1 MNQQYKPHIH
11 EYKRKEVVDV
21 TRLFNEYPVVGILN
35 LEGLPSANY
44 QKIKKQLR
52 GKVVFKFTKKSFMLK
67 ALEQIKKQNIDHL
80 KDKLQGVPAL
90 LFTKEDPFE
99 LYKILEKSK
108 ANSPAKAGQLAPE
121 DLSVPAGPTSFTP
134 GPMIGEFG
142 QLGIKTEV
150 KEGKIHIKED
160 KVLVKAGQAIS
171 PKVADM
177 LVKLGVEPMKIGL
190 NLLLTYQDGEILTKD
205 VLYVN
210 EEEFMNNIRLAY
222 QQALSLS
229 LNISYPTPENIK
241 LLLMKAQIESEALSK
256 KVNIDSSL
264 NVKEE
269 PKPSEPKPE
278 QISVSAPEPKQEIKK
293 EDPSQQQ
300 VQQLPKQQPKTQ
312 AKIETSKET
321 KIEVK
326 SQIKENDMKMAQE
339 KWQEIMTKTV
349 NMEKKDEKSKE
360 EKAFKTEEKDI
371 NKIINQLKDKKSAGK
386 I

>member
-11 EYKRKEVVDV
+11 EYKKKEVADV
-21 TRLFNEYPVVGILN
+21 IGLFSEYPVVGILN
-35 LEGLPSANY
+35 LEDLPSANY

-52 GKVVFKFTKKSFMLK
+52 GRVVFKFTKKSFMLK

-108 ANSPAKAGQLAPE
+108 TNAPAKAGQLAPE
-121 DLSVPAGPTSFTP
+121 DLGVPAGPTSFTP

-160 KVLVKAGQAIS
+160 KVLVKAGQVIS
-171 PKVADM
+171 PKIADM
-177 LVKLGVEPMKIGL
+177 LIKLGVEPMKIGL
-190 NLLLTYQDGEILTKD
+190 NLSLTYQDGEILTKD
-205 VLYVN
+205 VLYIN

-222 QQALSLS
+222 QQALNLS
-229 LNISYPTPENIK
+229 INAGYPTSENIK
-241 LLLMKAQIESEALSK
+241 LLLMKAQIESEVLSK
-256 KVNIDSSL
+256 KVNIDSFS

-269 PKPSEPKPE
+269 PKLSEPKPE
-278 QISVSAPEPKQEIKK
+278 QISVSVPEPKQEIKK
-293 EDPSQQQ
+293 EDPSQQ

-349 NMEKKDEKSKE
+349 NIEKKDEKSKE